1 MTFFLQINSAE
12 GVEGGHDQLPRHSDS
27 SQTWSSENDEN
38 DSSDVEG
45 SERNQFQTRLNLEQ
59 EEGEQG
65 S

>member
-27 SQTWSSENDEN
+27 SQTWSSEND
-38 DSSDVEG
+38 SSDVEG
-45 SERNQFQTRLNLEQ
+45 SERNQFQTPLNLEQ